1 MQERAAQVRT
11 KYGPKMKLASVVCS
25 LLIIVYGGLSV
36 GSLGTLSRPLDLILP
51 IYYV

>member
-1 MQERAAQVRT
+1 
-11 KYGPKMKLASVVCS
+11 MKSVICS

>member
-1 MQERAAQVRT
+1 MQEKAAEVRE
-11 KYGPKMKLASVVCS
+11 KYGLKMKLASVVCS

-36 GSLGTLSRPLDLILP
+36 GSLGTLARPLDLILP

>member
-1 MQERAAQVRT
+1 MQERAAQIRT
-11 KYGPKMKLASVVCS
+11 KYGPKMKLASVICC

-51 IYYV
+51 IYYM